1 MNLVLVLGVGF
12 LEVFLGIFNSWLDS
26 SGTWG
31 PVTWQNGTVLVSPL
45 ETFDQSQGFF
55 DVSTDWQVVDGNVSN
70 DTLWIDDEQTSQ
82 SNTFVFD
89 QDTVV
94 SGQLVVSVSQQWD
107 VNWT

>member
-55 DVSTDWQVVDGNVSN
+55 DVSAHWQVVDGNVS
-70 DTLWIDDEQTSQ
+70 DDSLRVDDEQASQ
-82 SNTFVFD
+82 SDTFFLD
-89 QDTVV
+89 EDTVV
-94 SGQLVVSVSQQWD
+94 AGQGVVGVG
-107 VNWT
+107 